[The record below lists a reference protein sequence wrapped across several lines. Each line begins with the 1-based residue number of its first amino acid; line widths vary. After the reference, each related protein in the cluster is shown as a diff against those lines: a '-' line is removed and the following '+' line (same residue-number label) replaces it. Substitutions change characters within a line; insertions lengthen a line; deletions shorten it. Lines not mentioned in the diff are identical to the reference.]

1 MADQSLPKARA
12 PRTAGTTETPE
23 AALDGGVREGAS
35 ADTGTAGK
43 EGISRRLLLG
53 TAGATGL
60 VLGAAGGAVGYAA
73 RPAEATPLASVGAD
87 QVMFH
92 GKHQPGILQGLQAR
106 GHLVAFDLAPGV
118 GRKEAA
124 ALLRRWSE
132 TAQRL
137 MAGEAAKQDDTDVAR
152 DAGPSS
158 LTITFGFGHSFFGRT
173 GLDEQRPV
181 SLDPLPDFSS
191 DQLDKARSNG
201 DLWVQIGAN
210 DALVAFH
217 ALRAIQKDAGRA
229 AKVRWQMNGF
239 NRSPGAT
246 AHPMTAR
253 NLMGQMDGTRNPK
266 PTDADFDERIFVPES
281 GSNDPAWMA
290 NGSYAVVRRIRM
302 LLDDW
307 EQLSVKEQEDV
318 IGRRKSDGAPLSGGT
333 ETSEMDL
340 EKTDKAGNLVV
351 PINAH
356 ARITRPDQNGG
367 AAMLRRPFS
376 YHDGIGTDGVPDAG
390 LLFICWQADPLRGF
404 VTVQRKLDRG
414 DALSTF
420 IRHEAAAERRVQL
433 VDAGQLAVAGGVQL
447 LAPAAQLP
455 VQEAL
460 GTAEVRQPHRR
471 RIHRVQ
477 FDERVHQGQH
487 RVPGALRAERGQLVG
502 GAVRGALDELHDVE
516 RSPEH
521 LLVLAQQHR
530 PRHRHVRRV
539 QRADHAVLPLHVVR
553 RGEDMAERGPP
564 YDPLRRAVADR
575 VGEVRASA
583 LDQPA
588 GQRAL
593 RQTGPLAIEQAVQPV
608 EVESGRMVGAH
619 HRS

>member
-1 MADQSLPKARA
+1 MADQSIPEART
-12 PRTAGTTETPE
+12 PRSPGTTEAPE
-23 AALDGGVREGAS
+23 AALKGGVREGAPVEG
-35 ADTGTAGK
+35 AGDERAAGK

-73 RPAEATPLASVGAD
+73 RPAEATPLTSLGAD

-106 GHLVAFDLAPGV
+106 GHLIAFDLAAGA

-132 TAQRL
+132 TARRL

-152 DAGPSS
+152 DAGPAS

-173 GLDEQRPV
+173 GLEKQRPV

-266 PTDADFDERIFVPES
+266 PTDADFDERVFVPES

-333 ETSEMDL
+333 ETTEMDL

-376 YHDGIGTDGVPDAG
+376 YHDGIDTDGVPDAG

-414 DALSTF
+414 DALSKF
-420 IRHEAAAERRVQL
+420 IRHEASGLFAVPGGAAE
-433 VDAGQLAVAGGVQL
+433 
-447 LAPAAQLP
+447 
-455 VQEAL
+455 
-460 GTAEVRQPHRR
+460 
-471 RIHRVQ
+471 
-477 FDERVHQGQH
+477 
-487 RVPGALRAERGQLVG
+487 
-502 GAVRGALDELHDVE
+502 
-516 RSPEH
+516 
-521 LLVLAQQHR
+521 
-530 PRHRHVRRV
+530 
-539 QRADHAVLPLHVVR
+539 
-553 RGEDMAERGPP
+553 GE
-564 YDPLRRAVADR
+564 YV
-575 VGEVRASA
+575 
-583 LDQPA
+583 
-588 GQRAL
+588 GQRL
-593 RQTGPLAIEQAVQPV
+593 LEG
-608 EVESGRMVGAH
+608 
-619 HRS
+619 